1 MDKPSI
7 SIILPTFNRA
17 DTINNAIESILN
29 QTFTSLEIII
39 VDDASTDKTS
49 QVVGIYQKKDS
60 RITYVQNKE
69 NVGCSK
75 SRNIGL
81 RHAQAETIAFMDDDD
96 QYADQDVLI
105 NLYSKMKSEGAELV
119 IANYGLGD
127 ELRLMKRFEKDFKS
141 NIIKSPGPF
150 LQCVLIKKQLIT
162 NIGVAFDSQAIPSED
177 WDFFITISKLNP
189 IVVHCKYVSF
199 IWNVNH
205 NSQSLNFLK
214 EANALAYIYKKH
226 KHYITKN
233 LNSKIMSDHYRR
245 VARVYEKANA
255 ISQVHTFYKKAFTEY
270 PLSIKNIFYWM
281 MIMIGYKNTKPLI
294 DWIRNLR
301 GTPNA

>member
-7 SIILPTFNRA
+7 SIILPTFNRS

-105 NLYSKMKSEGAELV
+105 NL
-119 IANYGLGD
+119 
-127 ELRLMKRFEKDFKS
+127 
-141 NIIKSPGPF
+141 
-150 LQCVLIKKQLIT
+150 
-162 NIGVAFDSQAIPSED
+162 
-177 WDFFITISKLNP
+177 
-189 IVVHCKYVSF
+189 
-199 IWNVNH
+199 
-205 NSQSLNFLK
+205 
-214 EANALAYIYKKH
+214 
-226 KHYITKN
+226 
-233 LNSKIMSDHYRR
+233 
-245 VARVYEKANA
+245 
-255 ISQVHTFYKKAFTEY
+255 
-270 PLSIKNIFYWM
+270 
-281 MIMIGYKNTKPLI
+281 
-294 DWIRNLR
+294 
-301 GTPNA
+301 

>member
-1 MDKPSI
+1 MGKPAI

-17 DTINNAIESILN
+17 NAINNAIDSILN
-29 QTFTSLEIII
+29 QTFTSLEIVI
-39 VDDASTDKTS
+39 VDDASTDKTYEL
-49 QVVGIYQKKDS
+49 VTTYQKKDS
-60 RITYVQNKE
+60 RIIYVQNKE

-81 RHAQAETIAFMDDDD
+81 RYAQADTIAFMDDDD

-105 NLYSKMKSEGAELV
+105 SLYSKMKSESAELV

-150 LQCVLIKKQLIT
+150 LQCILIKKQLIKKA
-162 NIGVAFDSQAIPSED
+162 GVAFDSQAIPSED

-189 IVVHCKYVSF
+189 IVAHCKYVSF

-205 NSQSLNFLK
+205 NSQSLDFLK

-226 KHYITKN
+226 KHYIAKN
-233 LNSKIMSDHYRR
+233 LNSKIISNHYRR

-255 ISQVHTFYKKAFTEY
+255 TSQVHTFYKKAFTEY

-281 MIMIGYKNTKPLI
+281 MIKIGYQNTKTLI
-294 DWIRNLR
+294 GWIRKLR
-301 GTPNA
+301 GIPNA